1 MKVNI
6 DLLELN
12 TGQIK
17 GVPKNP
23 RFIRDE
29 SFDLLKQSIQE
40 DPEMLELREMIV
52 KKLGDKYIVLAG
64 NMRLRA
70 TTELG
75 FTEADV
81 KVVPDN
87 WPAKK
92 LRAIAI
98 KDNVSFGSDDTN
110 ALLSDWDLDELR
122 HWGVDLG
129 ELDDDEDDNKEV
141 PESDDLILKYIGDD
155 GIAMRAS
162 LQVLTGTFDKV
173 NAETQVQK
181 LIDDFGDY
189 DEATQIKLILD
200 GLAAGRR
207 Q

>member
-1 MKVNI
+1 MKVKI
-6 DLLELN
+6 ELLELN

-23 RFIRDE
+23 RFIRDDRYE
-29 SFDLLKQSIQE
+29 QLKTSIQD
-40 DPEMLELREMIV
+40 DPEMLELRELIV
-52 KKLGDKYIVLAG
+52 KKVGEVYVVLGG

-70 TTELG
+70 VKELG
-75 FTEADV
+75 HTEADV
-81 KVVPDN
+81 KVVPDH

-98 KDNVSFGSDDTN
+98 KDNVAYGSDDTN
-110 ALLSDWDLDELR
+110 ALLDEWDLDELR

-129 ELDDDEDDNKEV
+129 ELEDDDENKEV
-141 PESDDLILKYIGDD
+141 TETDDLILKYIGED
-155 GIAMRAS
+155 GISMRAS
-162 LQVLTGTFDKV
+162 LEILTGAFDAV
-173 NAETQVQK
+173 QAEAQIQK
-181 LIDDFGDY
+181 LVDDFGDY

>member
-1 MKVNI
+1 MKVDIN
-6 DLLELN
+6 LLELN

-29 SFDLLKQSIQE
+29 AYELLKESIKE

-52 KKLGDKYIVLAG
+52 KKVGDKYVVLAG

-75 FTEADV
+75 FTEADI

-129 ELDDDEDDNKEV
+129 ELDEEEDENKEV

-155 GIAMRAS
+155 GVAMRAS
-162 LQVLTGTFDKV
+162 LQILTGAFDKV
-173 NAETQVQK
+173 NAEVQIQK

-189 DEATQIKLILD
+189 DEATQIKLILE
-200 GLAAGRR
+200 GLKHAR
-207 Q
+207 

>member
-1 MKVNI
+1 MKVDI
-6 DLLELN
+6 ELLELN

-23 RFIRDE
+23 RFIRDDRFE
-29 SFDLLKQSIQE
+29 QLKTSIQD

-52 KKLGDKYIVLAG
+52 KKVGDIYVVLGG

-70 TTELG
+70 VKELG
-75 FTEADV
+75 HTQADV
-81 KVVPDN
+81 KVVPDD

-98 KDNVSFGSDDTN
+98 KDNVAYGSDDTN
-110 ALLSDWDLDELR
+110 ALLDEWDLDELR

-129 ELDDDEDDNKEV
+129 ELEDDDDQNKEV
-141 PESDDLILKYIGDD
+141 AETDDLILKYIGED
-155 GIAMRAS
+155 GISMRAS
-162 LQVLTGTFDKV
+162 LEILTGAFDAV
-173 NAETQVQK
+173 QAEAQIQK
-181 LIDDFGDY
+181 LVDDFGDY